1 MVAVIGLGRIPRAKG
16 SVVERKRERERKR
29 EKEREKERERE
40 RERERESKR
49 ERKRERERERKKE
62 RGGRDFSR
70 KAGSSTYR
78 REAADRTS
86 LNYQRVAAIVL
97 PDGQFFDSRY
107 LPVLSVSSH
116 KRFSSVFS
124 FAIWQPCQ
132 GKRNLPP
139 TVGARNKLSLFAAF
153 KKG

>member
-16 SVVERKRERERKR
+16 SVVERQRERERKR

-40 RERERESKR
+40 REREK
-49 ERKRERERERKKE
+49 ERDREREGEETSAGRQVVVHIEERQQTGLPLITRE
-62 RGGRDFSR
+62 
-70 KAGSSTYR
+70 
-78 REAADRTS
+78 
-86 LNYQRVAAIVL
+86 LPLVL
-97 PDGQFFDSRY
+97 PDGQFCDSRY